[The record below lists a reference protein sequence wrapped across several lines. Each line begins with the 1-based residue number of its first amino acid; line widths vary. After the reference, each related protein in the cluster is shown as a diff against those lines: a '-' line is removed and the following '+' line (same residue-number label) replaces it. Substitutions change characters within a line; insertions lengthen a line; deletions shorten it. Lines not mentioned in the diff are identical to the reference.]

1 MRIRLHPPPPATKSK
16 ARTCDT
22 SLRGKDREEMAGGK
36 KVGGGKSRKG
46 EGKIKERNDENDSS
60 SLLLVSS
67 REEDTLSREES

>member
-36 KVGGGKSRKG
+36 KVGGGKG

-60 SLLLVSS
+60 SLLVSS